1 MKPLLSIA
9 LTGLL
14 LPLVSAHAQD
24 SDKLLATVNDSRITA
39 SQVDSQARQLA
50 AQGQQASQQQIVD
63 ELINLEVMQQEALK
77 QKLDELPD
85 VASELKTMRARVLA
99 NALLTQVAAGFTIE
113 EADLKKEY
121 ERQVAENRVSEYLA
135 SHILLEDEA
144 RAAEIIAE
152 LNDGADFA
160 EAAKKY
166 STGPSGPN
174 GGDLGWF
181 AEGSMVPEFSA
192 AVAAMEPGNHSSEPV
207 KTQFGFHI
215 IKLMDKRN
223 KDAQPFEAVAEQLR
237 SAMIRSRVSDY
248 IGGLR
253 NGALIEMHE

>member
-1 MKPLLSIA
+1 MKVLLSIA
-9 LTGLL
+9 ITSLL
-14 LPLVSAHAQD
+14 VPLALSAQVD
-24 SDKLLATVNDSRITA
+24 DKLLATVNDSRITA
-39 SQVDSQARQLA
+39 NQVEAQARQLS
-50 AQGQQASQQQIVD
+50 AQGQSASQQQILD

-77 QKLDELPD
+77 QELEKSPQ

-99 NALLTQVAAGFTIE
+99 NALLTQVAGDVSIDDD
-113 EADLKKEY
+113 DLRKEY

-144 RAAEIIAE
+144 RALEIIGE
-152 LNDGADFA
+152 LDAGADFA
-160 EAAKKY
+160 DAARKY

-181 AEGSMVPEFSA
+181 TDGSMVPEFSA
-192 AVAAMEPGNHSSEPV
+192 AVAQMETGSYSAAPV
-207 KTQFGFHI
+207 QTQFGYHI

-237 SAMIRSRVSDY
+237 SAMVRNKISEY
-248 IGGLR
+248 IGTLR
-253 NGALIEMHE
+253 NAALIEMHK